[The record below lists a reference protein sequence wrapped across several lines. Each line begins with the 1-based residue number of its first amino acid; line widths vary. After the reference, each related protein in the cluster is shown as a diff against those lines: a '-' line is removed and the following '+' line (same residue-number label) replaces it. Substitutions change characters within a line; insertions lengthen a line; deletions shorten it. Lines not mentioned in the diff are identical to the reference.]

1 LEKSS
6 IFAGLFR
13 VLCFRLFSGEVK
25 MGEKKDIYRSYG
37 QKLISLFVRLLFS
50 GESYSLTDLSRLLD
64 CSKQTVLRLLNDITM
79 AYGVTIDEVMKGN
92 RKYVR
97 IKRPERLPL
106 NTAITEMELQVLQ
119 MCRDFTAHLLGKPL
133 FEEATRALL
142 KSRALLPGEKKAASQ
157 HFATFR
163 PGCIDYTSHFSM
175 ICTLIEAMEKK
186 RICRLLYQPIM
197 EDRPKTYHVKPLK
210 IFSHHDTVYLHAQ
223 RARDPE
229 KKHKEPRHD
238 PLLAVHRMKKVELT
252 DRGFEFPEKYDFE
265 KTFNLN
271 FGVIKEKAFEAEV
284 EFMGWAARHVS
295 ERIWSPDQKIR
306 KTGKDR
312 MLLSFSAS
320 SEPELIS
327 WVLSFGDE
335 AKLVKPEWL
344 AGKVAAKI
352 DKMRQG
358 YLTG

>member
-1 LEKSS
+1 
-6 IFAGLFR
+6 
-13 VLCFRLFSGEVK
+13 

-50 GESYSLTDLSRLLD
+50 GDSYSLTDLSRMLD

-106 NTAITEMELQVLQ
+106 TSSITEMELQVLQ
-119 MCRDFTAHLLGKPL
+119 MCRDFTAHLLGKQL

-142 KSRALLPGEKKAASQ
+142 KSRALLPGDKKASSQ
-157 HFATFR
+157 HFASFR
-163 PGCIDYTSHFSM
+163 PGCIDYTPHFSM
-175 ICTLIEAMEKK
+175 ICTLIEAMEQK
-186 RICRLLYQPIM
+186 RVCRLVYQPIM
-197 EDRPKTYHVKPLK
+197 EDRPKTYHIKPLK

-229 KKHKEPRHD
+229 KKHKEPDYD

-252 DRGFEFPEKYDFE
+252 DRNFEFPEKYDFE

-271 FGVIKEKAFEAEV
+271 FGIIKEKAFDVEV
-284 EFMGWAARHVS
+284 EFRGWAARHVA
-295 ERIWSPDQKIR
+295 ERIWSPDQKIK
-306 KTGKDR
+306 KTGKEKI
-312 MLLSFSAS
+312 LISFSAS
-320 SEPELIS
+320 SEPELMS

-344 AGKVAAKI
+344 VGNVAAKI
-352 DKMRQG
+352 DNMRKG
-358 YLTG
+358 YLYPGLRH